1 MGGVNSYFCSKLI
14 YKRKK
19 MYRIITTIAV
29 AFATITAVNAQEFKV
44 GAKAGLLFPTVSNI
58 KTTFTNS
65 EGITAIEYKTGF
77 KTGFHFGGFIEYGFN
92 DHLFVEG
99 GIDYSFQ
106 GAKVKSL
113 EATTIDNNG
122 KIDIQKEDIQ
132 KGKWNTQ
139 QLNIPLWVKYD
150 IAGFRPKVGVNLG
163 YLTKI
168 EIKGEGDNQKEETQ
182 SLPPKKRFD
191 FGLGLG
197 AEYNL
202 PFGLFFDATFNLG
215 LTNLSNESKTELDNQ
230 GRVSSFRPSAE
241 FKNRVIQIGVGYK
254 F

>member
-1 MGGVNSYFCSKLI
+1 MN
-14 YKRKK
+14 
-19 MYRIITTIAV
+19 RIITTIAV
-29 AFATITAVNAQEFKV
+29 AFATLTAVNAQEFKV
-44 GAKAGLLFPTVSNI
+44 GAKAGLNLSTLSIPTYSYVERDRNFLNTESADT
-58 KTTFTNS
+58 KLK
-65 EGITAIEYKTGF
+65 A
-77 KTGFHFGGFIEYGFN
+77 GFHFGGFVEYGFN
-92 DHLFVEG
+92 EKLWVEAG
-99 GIDYSFQ
+99 VDYSFQ
-106 GAKVKSL
+106 GTKIKSI
-113 EATTIDNNG
+113 EYK
-122 KIDIQKEDIQ
+122 KIDLTSGHIETGKTEADISI
-132 KGKWNTQ
+132 NTQ

-202 PFGLFFDATFNLG
+202 SFGLFFDATFNLG